1 MTSSILKLTLYNQA
15 TLSTWPKSQ
24 DKNISWERKEFLKAF
39 TEANKAIFFE
49 RWKSDFKARNYD
61 YKKSAHLK
69 KKCSIYSTLI
79 CRLVILRTTVI

>member
-39 TEANKAIFFE
+39 TEANKAIFF
-49 RWKSDFKARNYD
+49 WKVKV
-61 YKKSAHLK
+61 
-69 KKCSIYSTLI
+69 
-79 CRLVILRTTVI
+79 RL